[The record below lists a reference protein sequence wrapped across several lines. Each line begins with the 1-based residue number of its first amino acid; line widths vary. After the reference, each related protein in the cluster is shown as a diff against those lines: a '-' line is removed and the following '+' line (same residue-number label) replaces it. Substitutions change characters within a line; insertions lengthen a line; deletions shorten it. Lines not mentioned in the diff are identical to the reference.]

1 MDYVFL
7 SPGKESGSW
16 PRNLCVVFHHQ
27 HELEELFLADLMGE
41 SCPPNPRLGTIHKH
55 NRH

>member
-41 SCPPNPRLGTIHKH
+41 RLGTIHKH